1 MNKHL
6 KEIHPLAW
14 TIIVGTIFGRMATS
28 MSIPFL
34 SIYLI
39 KTMGASPV
47 ETGVVVAVSSL
58 IGVFA
63 SFYGG
68 YISDRIGRRK
78 VLLFSIFSWAIVF
91 IGFAA
96 ANQIWMFFVMNALN
110 GLCRAVFEPTSRAML
125 SDITKPENKLLVF
138 NLRYAAINLG
148 VVIGPLIGLQ
158 MGSAESGF
166 PFIIAGA
173 VYIVYGIVLIIQF
186 AVRPEQV
193 KLPSEEGGFKVS
205 LREAFTITSRDR
217 TFIYVLIGSIFCV
230 LGYGHFSSTLAQY
243 LELSPQFEDGAKW
256 FTYMLSLNAVVVLI
270 VQYPLVRTFRK
281 LPPAVSLMVGNVFVA
296 GSFILFGMSD
306 SWWAMLAGVVI
317 FTIGEV
323 LMFTL
328 MDLLVDRIAKPELKG
343 TYFGMIG
350 FNNLGNVLA
359 PLIGGALLTHFTAEQ
374 SLYIFI
380 PIVLMTACGIP
391 FLLLAHVRLEHQDKL
406 KVNHTV
412 KEAT

>member
-14 TIIVGTIFGRMATS
+14 TIIIGTIFGRMATS

-47 ETGVVVAVSSL
+47 ETGMVVAVSSL

-78 VLLFSIFSWAIVF
+78 VLIFSVFSWAIVF

-158 MGSAESGF
+158 MGSAESGV
-166 PFIIAGA
+166 PFLIAGA
-173 VYIVYGIVLIIQF
+173 LYILYGIVLIIQF
-186 AVRPEQV
+186 ALQSEQV
-193 KLPSEEGGFKVS
+193 KLPSEDGGSKVS
-205 LREAFTITSRDR
+205 LREAFIVTSRDR
-217 TFIYVLIGSIFCV
+217 TFIYVLIGSMFCV
-230 LGYGHFSSTLAQY
+230 LGFGHFSSTLAQY
-243 LELSPQFEDGAKW
+243 LELSPQFEDGAKL

-270 VQYPLVRTFRK
+270 VQYPLV
-281 LPPAVSLMVGNVFVA
+281 PPICLCCSARML
-296 GSFILFGMSD
+296 ILQRSCH
-306 SWWAMLAGVVI
+306 
-317 FTIGEV
+317 
-323 LMFTL
+323 
-328 MDLLVDRIAKPELKG
+328 
-343 TYFGMIG
+343 
-350 FNNLGNVLA
+350 
-359 PLIGGALLTHFTAEQ
+359 LI
-374 SLYIFI
+374 YI
-380 PIVLMTACGIP
+380 
-391 FLLLAHVRLEHQDKL
+391 E
-406 KVNHTV
+406 
-412 KEAT
+412 KE

>member
-14 TIIVGTIFGRMATS
+14 TIIIGTIFGRMATS

-47 ETGVVVAVSSL
+47 ETGMVVAVSSL

-78 VLLFSIFSWAIVF
+78 VLIFSVFSWAIVF

-158 MGSAESGF
+158 MGSAESGV
-166 PFIIAGA
+166 PFIIAGG
-173 VYIVYGIVLIIQF
+173 VYILYGFVLIIQF
-186 AVRPEQV
+186 ALQSEQV
-193 KLPSEEGGFKVS
+193 KLPAEDSGSKVS
-205 LREAFTITSRDR
+205 LREAFTVTSRDR
-217 TFIYVLIGSIFCV
+217 TFIYVLIGSMFCV
-230 LGYGHFSSTLAQY
+230 LGFGHFSSTLAQY
-243 LELSPQFEDGAKW
+243 LELSPQFEDGAQL

-306 SWWAMLAGVVI
+306 AWWAMLAGVVI

-328 MDLLVDRIAKPELKG
+328 MDLLVDRIAKTELKG
-343 TYFGMIG
+343 TYFGMMG

-374 SLYIFI
+374 PLYIFI
-380 PIVLMTACGIP
+380 PVVLMTVCGIP
-391 FLLLAHVRLEHQDKL
+391 FLLLAHVRLERQVKS
-406 KVNHTV
+406 KVNNLV
-412 KEAT
+412 KEAI